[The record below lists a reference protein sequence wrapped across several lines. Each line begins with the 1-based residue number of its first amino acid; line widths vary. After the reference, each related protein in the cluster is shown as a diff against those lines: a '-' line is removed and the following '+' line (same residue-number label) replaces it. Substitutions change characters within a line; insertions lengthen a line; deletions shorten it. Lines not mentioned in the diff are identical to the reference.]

1 MNRWL
6 GTFAVFLLCSAIVS
20 ADVTVT
26 TTTTVEGGMAAMM
39 GGATPKVVMR
49 IKALK
54 ARTDTE
60 AMGRTMSTLTDLEKK
75 EVMVLRPDEKTAI
88 VMDSVIPDKPGAPP
102 VALPQ
107 AEGSFEPT
115 GRSQTIDG
123 LKCDEYAVDM
133 TVSMSG
139 MGGNQPMPPQAA
151 EMFKDFKMMVK
162 GSVWVA
168 KAAPGAEEYAA
179 FQKAAIQANLA
190 AILTGGVPGA
200 PTNGFDRVL
209 TKFSSVEGIPYLTEM
224 NVTMAGT
231 GQAAEMMKQMGP
243 MKLTSKVTSVST
255 DPIAAD
261 QFVVPPDYR
270 IVKQ

>member
-6 GTFAVFLLCSAIVS
+6 GTFALFLLCSAIVS

-26 TTTTVEGGMAAMM
+26 TTTTVEGGMGAMM
-39 GGATPKVVMR
+39 GGASPKVVMR
-49 IKALK
+49 IKGLK
-54 ARTDTE
+54 ARADTE
-60 AMGRTMSTLTDLEKK
+60 AMGHTMSNLTDLDKK
-75 EVMVLRPDEKTAI
+75 EVVLLRPDEKTAI
-88 VMDSVIPDKPGAPP
+88 VMSSVIPQKPGAPP
-102 VALPQ
+102 VAPPQ

-123 LKCDEYAVDM
+123 LKCDEYAIDM
-133 TVSMSG
+133 KVSMGG
-139 MGGNQPMPPQAA
+139 MAGNQPMPPQTA
-151 EMFKDFKMMVK
+151 EMFKNLQMLVK

-168 KAAPGAEEYAA
+168 KAAPGAEEYVA
-179 FQKAAIQANLA
+179 FQKAAVQANLA

-200 PTNGFDRVL
+200 PSNGFDRVL
-209 TKFSSVEGIPYLTEM
+209 SKFSSVEGIPYLTEM
-224 NVTMAGT
+224 NVTMAAT

-243 MKLTSKVTSVST
+243 MKVTSKVTSIST

-261 QFVVPPDYR
+261 MFVVPADYK